1 MKAIDRPVSST
12 PSELKQL
19 IATLEVTRQSL
30 GDGRKICQPAEKPNQ
45 MASRRGLY
53 ATRALKAGTR
63 LSEDDIVALRP
74 ATSLTPAACHTL
86 IGSRL
91 SRDVAAGA
99 PFAATDIALER
110 AS

>member
-1 MKAIDRPVSST
+1 M
-12 PSELKQL
+12 
-19 IATLEVTRQSL
+19 TRRAL

-63 LSEDDIVALRP
+63 LSEDDVVALRP
-74 ATSLTPAACHTL
+74 ATSLTPAACGTL
-86 IGSRL
+86 IGSVL